1 VDHFREEFKQKYK
14 QDLGSNARALRRLR
28 TACENAKR
36 NLSAQAKATIQID
49 SLFEGIDFSTSITRA
64 KFEQLNM
71 DFFKESI
78 VHVQKTLETSKM
90 DKSLI
95 DEVVLVGG
103 SSRIPKVQDLL
114 KEYFNGK
121 ELNKS
126 INPDEAVAYGAAV
139 QAAVL
144 TGKQK
149 DVLILDVTP
158 LSLGIETAGGVMT
171 KLIERNTTIPCKKSQ
186 VFSTYADNQPG
197 VLIQVFEGERS
208 MTKDN
213 NLLGTFEL
221 SGIPPLPRGQ
231 PKIEVTFEVDANGIM
246 NVSAKD
252 ETSGKHNKITIK
264 NEKGRLSEEE
274 IQNMLKKAEEMKK
287 QDEEQ
292 LGKVNAKNGLESY
305 LFAVKN
311 TMGDKNLEGKIP
323 EEDKGKVLSAV
334 EDGLK
339 WMSGNTNATKEEYEK
354 KQKEIEEV
362 AMPILQKLQLKMK
375 KEDYQN
381 KKYKICLKKQK
392 K

>member
-1 VDHFREEFKQKYK
+1 MFDNYWNF
-14 QDLGSNARALRRLR
+14 
-28 TACENAKR
+28 
-36 NLSAQAKATIQID
+36 
-49 SLFEGIDFSTSITRA
+49 
-64 KFEQLNM
+64 
-71 DFFKESI
+71 
-78 VHVQKTLETSKM
+78 
-90 DKSLI
+90 
-95 DEVVLVGG
+95 
-103 SSRIPKVQDLL
+103 
-114 KEYFNGK
+114 FNGK
-121 ELNKS
+121 EPNRG

-274 IQNMLKKAEEMKK
+274 IQNMLKKQKKWKNKMK
-287 QDEEQ
+287 
-292 LGKVNAKNGLESY
+292 N
-305 LFAVKN
+305 
-311 TMGDKNLEGKIP
+311 NLE
-323 EEDKGKVLSAV
+323 
-334 EDGLK
+334 K
-339 WMSGNTNATKEEYEK
+339 WMQRMDLNLIY
-354 KQKEIEEV
+354 
-362 AMPILQKLQLKMK
+362 LQLKI
-375 KEDYQN
+375 QWVI
-381 KKYKICLKKQK
+381 KI
-392 K
+392 